1 MSIENTYHNSVCK
14 KKIIRAFKS
23 FKKPSPDEILKK
35 CTFEQHTTF
44 RTHSPP
50 SLAADGFGFND
61 AAISVIYCTYFFEQ
75 NSAKSEVSRIKGLP
89 EI

>member
-1 MSIENTYHNSVCK
+1 MVANPVRVLIHHVQYFVGSYKFT
-14 KKIIRAFKS
+14 
-23 FKKPSPDEILKK
+23 PDDVLEKRTIDN
-35 CTFEQHTTF
+35 TTF

-75 NSAKSEVSRIKGLP
+75 NSAKSEVSRIKGLL